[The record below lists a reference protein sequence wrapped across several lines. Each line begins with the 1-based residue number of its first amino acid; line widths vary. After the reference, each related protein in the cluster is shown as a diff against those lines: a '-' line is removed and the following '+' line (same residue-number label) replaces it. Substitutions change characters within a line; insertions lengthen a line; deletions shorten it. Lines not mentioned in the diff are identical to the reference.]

1 MKSVLLTLMMTVFSM
16 KINGYFPKRC
26 SQNLSPVNSF
36 AQHFLI
42 SIESDVGFARTSQL
56 TPSKEWGVGLR
67 NVLHSRD
74 INGIPGFFWKH
85 SGAYLMSSTSS
96 VRWKKR
102 EISYQEKLE
111 GYLGVTVLL
120 QTPSLAEIPDRD
132 ERF

>member
-1 MKSVLLTLMMTVFSM
+1 
-16 KINGYFPKRC
+16 
-26 SQNLSPVNSF
+26 
-36 AQHFLI
+36 
-42 SIESDVGFARTSQL
+42 
-56 TPSKEWGVGLR
+56 
-67 NVLHSRD
+67 
-74 INGIPGFFWKH
+74 
-85 SGAYLMSSTSS
+85 MSSTSS